1 MNPPEHLDPSA
12 DPALSPSSDEPT
24 RPAGGSGAT
33 AAAGGTGAGRA
44 TAEPAPA
51 PVLPGPEPAGS
62 SRPEPAGSSG
72 PDPATE
78 EARPRTQEDRRT
90 SADAFPVPTGPPTT
104 SFGGHLLGL
113 LLGLVLTILAGV
125 LVTLGQS
132 RILAAGV
139 GRSDITPETL
149 GIVLVTLGAL
159 VVGLVVLL
167 GLWTPAAPFT
177 GGLLAAAVG
186 AAYLFAPVE
195 AHRATVRLLA
205 TQQNRTAVL
214 NSITVGTTGG
224 LFLTG
229 IVLLAAATAFSL
241 VRRRGL
247 ALGAFRERSH
257 GGPVAH

>member
-1 MNPPEHLDPSA
+1 MNTPEHSDPSA

-24 RPAGGSGAT
+24 RTAGATGASGASH
-33 AAAGGTGAGRA
+33 A
-44 TAEPAPA
+44 TAQPAPAPAPA
-51 PVLPGPEPAGS
+51 PVLPPQEPAGAT
-62 SRPEPAGSSG
+62 R
-72 PDPATE
+72 PDPAAE
-78 EARPRTQEDRRT
+78 DAPPRAPEDRRT
-90 SADAFPVPTGPPTT
+90 SADAFPVPTGPRTT

-113 LLGLVLTILAGV
+113 LLGLALTILAGV
-125 LVTLGQS
+125 LITLGQS

-195 AHRATVRLLA
+195 AHRATVRLIA

-229 IVLLAAATAFSL
+229 VVLLAAATAFSL